1 MIYIMLVDNLLGG
14 MEVVCKLWLLISW
27 AAGIKS
33 KFISGLGLLLK
44 GDKKFL
50 EPEVKTVEML
60 LVVGVLK
67 LQEVGGLE
75 TSCLVDFVDLWF
87 GSFHL
92 RCLFKLAVLFL
103 KL

>member
-1 MIYIMLVDNLLGG
+1 MAAEKLV
-14 MEVVCKLWLLISW
+14 SW
-27 AAGIKS
+27 DPVQVSIR
-33 KFISGLGLLLK
+33 F
-44 GDKKFL
+44 GDRTFV

-92 RCLFKLAVLFL
+92 QCLFKLAVLFL